1 MSCGQLTDIKIPD
14 TVTSIGKNAFYM
26 SGLTSIK
33 IPNTVTSIGE
43 YAFYV
48 CNSLAKIEMPA
59 NMPSIS
65 QYTFYRTTTTV
76 DETRVFYYPGYRN
89 NWDQQVSK
97 ISVDGKPTYLPMIMS
112 VSTIIAM

>member
-43 YAFYV
+43 YAFFWVQFSCEDRDASEYAEHFAV
-48 CNSLAKIEMPA
+48 YILS
-59 NMPSIS
+59 
-65 QYTFYRTTTTV
+65 
-76 DETRVFYYPGYRN
+76 YYN
-89 NWDQQVSK
+89 N
-97 ISVDGKPTYLPMIMS
+97 GR
-112 VSTIIAM
+112 